1 MSIRNL
7 LCLSLF
13 IALTV
18 GDSASNSARAA
29 QESPQDPWSSLSFLM
44 GEWVGEGS
52 GKPGQGSGAFS
63 FTTDL
68 QGKVLI
74 RRNYAEYAPTKDR
87 PGFRHDDLMIVY
99 RDDTGSQLHAIY
111 FDSENHTISYRIKAV
126 DSNTVE
132 FLSEANPATPRYR
145 LTYRK
150 TSADTLS
157 IKFEI
162 APPGRP
168 DSFTTYID
176 AACRRK
182 AAIAK

>member
-1 MSIRNL
+1 
-7 LCLSLF
+7 
-13 IALTV
+13 
-18 GDSASNSARAA
+18 
-29 QESPQDPWSSLSFLM
+29 M

-74 RRNYAEYAPTKDR
+74 RKNYAEYPPTKDR
-87 PGFRHDDLMIVY
+87 PAFRHEDLMIVY
-99 RDDTGSQLHAIY
+99 RDDSGSQLHAIY
-111 FDSENHTISYRIKAV
+111 FDSENHTISYGIKTI

-132 FLSEANPATPRYR
+132 FLSEVDPATPRYR

-162 APPGRP
+162 APPGKP
-168 DSFTTYID
+168 DSFATYIE
-176 AACRRK
+176 AVSRRK
-182 AAIAK
+182 SGSVK